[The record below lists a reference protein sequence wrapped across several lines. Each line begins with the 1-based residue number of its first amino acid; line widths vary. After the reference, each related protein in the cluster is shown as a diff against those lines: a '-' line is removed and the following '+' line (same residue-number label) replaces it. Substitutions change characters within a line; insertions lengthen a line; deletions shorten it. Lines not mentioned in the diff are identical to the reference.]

1 MRYSVA
7 ALGAFASFSS
17 ICTFASA
24 FLHPLHPESR
34 AFVLPSCA
42 SRSSS
47 LYATL
52 EPPTSSSDSDL
63 DDSIL
68 SRITDATTESKQWAE
83 SFDLTSESGAAFY
96 ALFSG
101 IRSSN
106 NLGLRGK
113 PFYLKSNDVRKAMG
127 DVDVDG
133 DVDGDDSD
141 GGAIF
146 DGFFTFDD
154 LVKALEDDFLD
165 ADRGSTD
172 NRKGWKV
179 SKGYY

>member
-1 MRYSVA
+1 
-7 ALGAFASFSS
+7 
-17 ICTFASA
+17 
-24 FLHPLHPESR
+24 
-34 AFVLPSCA
+34 
-42 SRSSS
+42 
-47 LYATL
+47 
-52 EPPTSSSDSDL
+52 
-63 DDSIL
+63 
-68 SRITDATTESKQWAE
+68 
-83 SFDLTSESGAAFY
+83 
-96 ALFSG
+96 
-101 IRSSN
+101 
-106 NLGLRGK
+106 
-113 PFYLKSNDVRKAMG
+113 MG